1 VRISGMMLAALI
13 AASVI
18 SFAGARAFRSPA
30 AIGRG
35 PGGQDHH
42 GSSQFSGG
50 YDDRLHGSAIISVSV
65 LKIRGGCFGIDH
77 PSYFTGASG

>member
-1 VRISGMMLAALI
+1 MMLAALI

-35 PGGQDHH
+35 PGGQDHPTSRRWH
-42 GSSQFSGG
+42 FF
-50 YDDRLHGSAIISVSV
+50 YETFL
-65 LKIRGGCFGIDH
+65 C
-77 PSYFTGASG
+77 